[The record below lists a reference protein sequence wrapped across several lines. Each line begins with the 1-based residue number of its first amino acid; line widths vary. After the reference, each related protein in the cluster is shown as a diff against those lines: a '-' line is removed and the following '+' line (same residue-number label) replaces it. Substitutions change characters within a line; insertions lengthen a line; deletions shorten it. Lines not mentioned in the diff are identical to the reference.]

1 MSDRLIRAIAA
12 DGGIRVVGTITTQL
26 TEEARCRHG
35 LSRVATAALG
45 RTMTAGLLLVSN
57 MKHPDSRVN
66 LRFKGDGP
74 LGGILADAGLDGTV
88 RGYVGNPTVEVPPK
102 PNGKLDVGAAVGRGF
117 LHSIRELGYGR
128 PFSSTTEIISG
139 EIGDDVANFLINSE
153 QTPSA
158 LSLGVFVDSS
168 GVTAA
173 GGFMIQIL
181 PKAAVEEELVTKLES
196 RVGHLAGFSTLLRE
210 GRSLPDIFEELMGDM
225 GLHIFP
231 EEQTVKFHC
240 PCTKE
245 RMFTALKMLGPE
257 ELQDMIEK
265 DGGAEATCHFCSEVY
280 QSSVA
285 DLKNIIEEIRESE
298 MAGR

>member
-45 RTMTAGLLLVSN
+45 RTMAASLLLASS

-66 LRFKGDGP
+66 LQFKGDGP
-74 LGGILADAGLDGTV
+74 LRGILADAGLDGTV

-102 PNGKLDVGAAVGRGF
+102 PNGKLDVGAAVGRGL
-117 LHSIRELGYGR
+117 LHSVRELGYGH
-128 PFSSTTEIISG
+128 PFSSSTEIITG

-158 LSLGVFVDSS
+158 ISLGVFVDNS

-181 PKAAVEEELVTKLES
+181 PKAALEEELVTTLES
-196 RVGHLAGFSTLLRE
+196 RIGHLSGFTTLLRE
-210 GRSLPDIFEELMGDM
+210 GRSLPNIFDILMGDM
-225 GLHIFP
+225 GVKIFP
-231 EEQTVKFHC
+231 DDQEVKFYC
-240 PCTKE
+240 GCSGD
-245 RMFTALKMLGPE
+245 RMLSALKLLGIE

-265 DGGAEATCHFCSEVY
+265 DNGAEAICHFCNEVY
-280 QSSVA
+280 RVNSNELQELIQELRENESVTQ
-285 DLKNIIEEIRESE
+285 
-298 MAGR
+298 